1 MRKRSKYKPKGV
13 RLDAMNWVLSG
24 MKPVASVPDA
34 GTILM
39 AKNHAAMDEIL
50 HGRGTKDHVDV
61 LIGMVNVAEA
71 LAQDKELGKDW
82 KDEIRAGQDAL
93 LEMAVRGLKRGTFAF
108 TGLELQAVNLVLD
121 IHDEQLRKCPVK
133 RMEEALGL
141 VAHVIKH
148 KRARRIIDHPELV

>member
-13 RLDAMNWVLSG
+13 RLDTMAYVQQG
-24 MKPVASVPDA
+24 MRPVGDVPEA
-34 GTILM
+34 GTILR

-50 HGRGTKDHVDV
+50 QGRGTKDHVDV

-71 LAQDKELGKDW
+71 LAQDKELGNDW
-82 KDEIRAGQDAL
+82 QTEIRAGQDAL
-93 LEMAVRGLKRGTFAF
+93 LEMAVRGLKRGRFAF
-108 TGLELQAVNLVLD
+108 TGPELTAVNLVLE
-121 IHDEQLRKCPVK
+121 IHDEQLSKCPVK

-141 VAHVIKH
+141 VHDVIKH